1 MRTDVRALMD
11 DLPRAYRNQIGTGTG
26 PAEPPADDDAPGAM
40 PAELRRWLVRLRL
53 LEGVPFAN
61 LVADTELLP
70 EESIRWFYL
79 DRRWTDALVQ
89 GALSAGTVNSDDRVQ
104 LTAQYDVVRD
114 ELDTEERNA
123 RREPGSPRFAGT
135 VESISGFVLRSRA
148 VSGWPGLHVRAFS
161 VDPEEA
167 DDATYPEVDPRRM
180 RLLRLERLAPA
191 VLLVLFDG
199 VPAVV
204 HIEEPRQGVQ
214 FGFDVAATTGQ
225 VSATFRARNR
235 DTFEDLPG
243 AGQTITVPFRAD
255 GAAGVVDIQ
264 AIQTELAKPSHPNT
278 GAGDGLDAAEYA
290 LQLIRFPYRQ
300 VFGDAEGPT
309 GNVPIR
315 TVFQP
320 RIMYADHVATTFVA
334 MKDSP

>member
-1 MRTDVRALMD
+1 MIIEVKHLME
-11 DLPRAYRNQIGTGTG
+11 DLPKLYAATVDVTD
-26 PAEPPADDDAPGAM
+26 PPLDDDAPGAI

-79 DRRWTDALVQ
+79 DRRWTDAIVQ

-104 LTAQYDVVRD
+104 LTAQYDAVRD
-114 ELDTEERNA
+114 ELDVEERNA
-123 RREPGSPRFAGT
+123 RREPGSPRFAGS
-135 VESISGFVLRSRA
+135 VEAVSGFILRSRA

-161 VDPEEA
+161 VDPAEA

-180 RLLRLERLAPA
+180 RLLRMERLAPA

-214 FGFDVAATTGQ
+214 FGFDVTPSGSQLT
-225 VSATFRARNR
+225 ATFQPRDRN
-235 DTFEDLPG
+235 TFEDLKPL
-243 AGQTITVPFRAD
+243 ATQRVTVPFRAD

-264 AIQTELAKPSHPNT
+264 AIEKELALPKHPNT
-278 GAGDGLDAAEYA
+278 GAGDGLDSAEYA
-290 LQLIRFPYRQ
+290 LQLIRFPWRQ
-300 VFGDAEGPT
+300 VFGDAETQP
-309 GNVPIR
+309 GNVPIG

-320 RIMYADHVATTFVA
+320 AISYAAHVTKTFVS
-334 MKDSP
+334 MKNPG